1 MANNLLNAMYSIS
14 DSLTT
19 LSHQVQSEAAA
30 GLLSRN
36 KLAEHIYLP
45 VLRRV
50 FAAPGLS
57 NTNVAAA
64 NFPGID
70 LFDPASGLGVQVTAD
85 GSAAKVTDTI
95 DVLVGANLPVTHLV
109 VALIAHTKPA
119 HRRTTRATWA
129 GKTEGHFAF
138 APDADI
144 LAISDLL
151 ARIENLPLEDITAID
166 VELSSLVRGVAPVQ
180 LLPHLRAEVEV
191 QLAEERRTGRY
202 IPNVFVEARNTKYQA
217 RCFGHPALYSRRIA
231 DWFARQPVADLN
243 RLAAQSAVPAIAGPG
258 AHAEWAGDT
267 LTDSVHAAEMLLEE
281 LRSFEHELVRYSEA
295 AEDHTRLDGD
305 AGRAYVLEETRY
317 LIEMEAR
324 HLQLELGDR
333 RAELRCST
341 APFFLLTGPAGQGKT
356 NFVCDFTERFLLRH
370 DIPCGYVTARE
381 LARSPELDLGEAV
394 RRRVFPPGVS
404 SLAEALGSLEE
415 TCEQRRQP
423 FVLVIDGLNE
433 HPRIGEFAGQLE
445 HMLEELSRL
454 SHVRVLMTCRS
465 EFLRERFGQLLSGR
479 LGPMLHVS
487 EAHGQRLDDDE
498 HRELLATYFRF
509 FRVKPSLVAPR
520 VRDLLRRDVLLL
532 RFFCDAYGAR
542 GRGREYVQP
551 RVDSGYRREI
561 FETYLTTKLKA
572 AARTAEGQPGVRPLV
587 RKPAVGRVL
596 GLLAQHMLESGHFA
610 DVPRE
615 VVPAD
620 LDGELTALLDEDL
633 ILRKDLTPRVSALD
647 EPREVLNFT
656 FDEMRDFLLAEHLL
670 TVHARD
676 AEAFRRV
683 LAVQPPTSPSA
694 EGLQRFLFYAARD
707 PSNESFLATY
717 RNDPWYAHAYDE
729 AVFDVPPS
737 QLDAEDERIVEAA
750 LRAGGP
756 RAIDLCRR
764 VAVRW
769 DPSHDTVLNLGLLL
783 RVVQDA
789 GPAFF
794 VDVVTPAFG
803 ASQYG
808 QKALARSFCDFVRE
822 KVLGRLD
829 PTRHEGADLLFRL
842 LLILAPVNATPTLDS
857 GAMAVFGELLDARP
871 EYALALLSD
880 ALREG
885 PQAHRPFL
893 WRLLSGASS
902 SMRDLQPYAA
912 AAERDATDGGPEV
925 RREAARFLA
934 RLGASER

>member
-1 MANNLLNAMYSIS
+1 MANNLPIAINSIS

-19 LSHQVQSEAAA
+19 LSRQVQSEATA

-50 FAAPGLS
+50 FTAPGLS
-57 NTNVAAA
+57 NTNAAIA

-70 LFDPASGLGVQVTAD
+70 LFDPASGLGVQVTSD
-85 GSAAKVTDTI
+85 SSSAKITHTI
-95 DVLVGANLPVTHLV
+95 DAILRAGLPVTRLV
-109 VALIAHTKPA
+109 VALIADTKP
-119 HRRTTRATWA
+119 RYKPKVRATWA
-129 GKTEGHFAF
+129 GRTEGYLAF
-138 APDADI
+138 TPDADI

-151 ARIENLPLEDITAID
+151 TRIANLPFDDIAAID
-166 VELSSLVRGVAPVQ
+166 VELSLLVRGVAPVQ
-180 LLPHLRAEVEV
+180 LLPLLRKEVED
-191 QLAEERRTGRY
+191 QLDEERRIGRY
-202 IPNVFVEARNTKYQA
+202 IPNVFVETRDTKYQA
-217 RCFGHPALYSRRIA
+217 RCFGHPALFSRRIA
-231 DWFARQPVADLN
+231 DWFARQPLADLN
-243 RLAAQSAVPAIAGPG
+243 RLVAQSALPAIAGPPIDG
-258 AHAEWAGDT
+258 IWAGET
-267 LTDSVHAAEMLLEE
+267 LTESIHAAKTLQQN
-281 LRSFEHELVRYSEA
+281 LRSFEQELRRYSEA
-295 AEDHTRLDGD
+295 AKDHARLKGD
-305 AGRAYVLEETRY
+305 AGRAYVLDETRY

-324 HLQLELGDR
+324 HLQIELADR
-333 RAELRCST
+333 QAELQCAI

-370 DIPCGYVTARE
+370 DIPCAYVTARE
-381 LARSPELDLGEAV
+381 LARTPEPDLCEAV
-394 RRRVFPPGVS
+394 RRRVFPQGVS
-404 SLAEALGSLEE
+404 TLADALRSLEE
-415 TCEQRRQP
+415 TCEQRLRP

-433 HPRIGEFAGQLE
+433 HPEMGKFAEQLE
-445 HMLEELSRL
+445 YMLEELSRH

-465 EFLRERFGQLLSGR
+465 EFLTERFGQLLSGR
-479 LGPMLHVS
+479 LGPMLHLS

-509 FRVKPSLVAPR
+509 FRVRPSLVAPQ

-532 RFFCDAYGAR
+532 RFFCEAYGAR
-542 GRGREYVQP
+542 GRGREYRQP
-551 RVDSGYRREI
+551 RVDSVYRPEI
-561 FETYLTTKLKA
+561 FKTYLDTKLEAATKA
-572 AARTAEGQPGVRPLV
+572 AGAQPGAIPLV
-587 RKPAVGRVL
+587 RRPAVGHVL
-596 GLLAQHMLESGHFA
+596 GLIAQHMLETQHFA

-615 VVPAD
+615 VVPPD
-620 LDGELTALLDEDL
+620 LDDALAAVLDEDL
-633 ILRKDLTPRVSALD
+633 ILRRDLTPRVSALD

-670 TVHARD
+670 AVHARD
-676 AEAFRRV
+676 AEEFRRV
-683 LAVQPPTSPSA
+683 LALQPPTSPSV

-707 PSNESFLATY
+707 PSKESFLATY
-717 RNDPWYAHAYDE
+717 RNDPWYAHAYDA

-794 VDVVTPAFG
+794 EDVVMPTFG
-803 ASQYG
+803 ASPYG
-808 QKALARSFCDFVRE
+808 EKALARDFCDFVRE
-822 KVLGRLD
+822 KVLGSLD

-842 LLILAPVNATPTLDS
+842 LLILVPVNAHPTLDS

-880 ALREG
+880 ALTQGSR
-885 PQAHRPFL
+885 AHRPFL
-893 WRLLSGASS
+893 WRLLSEASS
-902 SMRDLQPYAA
+902 SMRDLEPYAA
-912 AAERDATDGGPEV
+912 AAERDATDGSPEV
-925 RREAARFLA
+925 RREAIRFLA
-934 RLGASER
+934 RLGTSER